1 MEKIKV
7 IECPRDGIQGL
18 AEFIPTED
26 KIKYYNELLKLG
38 FDTLDFG
45 SFVSPKAIPQ
55 MKDTADVING
65 LDLSDTDTKLLAI
78 VPNVRGGEMAVKY
91 DKISYL
97 GYPFSI
103 SNEFLKR
110 NINTTMIKSVLTMG
124 KLLDLCIENDKELVV
139 YISMAFCNPYDEEWS
154 LSILE
159 DWVALLS
166 RLGVKIIALSDTTG
180 CAVPSDIKSAFTY
193 LIPKHPHIEFGF
205 HPHTTDTLA
214 ESVITAAYEGGCRRF
229 DSVIGGI
236 GGCPLSGYEMLGNLK
251 TRTLLQFL
259 PFHDIKLLDNINKI
273 Y

>member
-1 MEKIKV
+1 MDIKI

-18 AEFIPTED
+18 QEFIPTEE
-26 KIKYYNELLKLG
+26 KIRYYNELLQLG

-55 MKDTADVING
+55 MRDTGDVLNG
-65 LDLSDTDTKLLAI
+65 LDLTHTDTKLLAI
-78 VPNVRGGEMAVKY
+78 VPNVRGGEIAVKY
-91 DKISYL
+91 DKITYL

-124 KLLDLCIENDKELVV
+124 RLLDLCNDNGKELVV
-139 YISMAFCNPYDEEWS
+139 YISMAFCNPYQEEWS
-154 LSILE
+154 LSLLE
-159 DWVALLS
+159 DWVALIS

-180 CAVPSDIKSAFTY
+180 CGNPNDIKSAFSF
-193 LIPKHPHIEFGF
+193 LIPKYPDVEFGF
-205 HPHTTDTLA
+205 HPHTTDDKW
-214 ESVITAAYEGGCRRF
+214 EEVVNSAYQGGCRRF

-236 GGCPLSGYEMLGNLK
+236 GGCPLSGYELLGNLK
-251 TRTLLQFL
+251 TKNLVSFL
-259 PFHDIKLLDNINKI
+259 GGNIIKPFDYIKKI